1 MPAPSGR
8 IAIKVNGL
16 TDPDV
21 IDSLY
26 RASVAGVPIDL
37 VVRGVCNLRPG
48 VPGLSDT
55 IRVRSIVGRF
65 LEHSRIYRFGG
76 TGTRPLTVLMGS
88 ADLMERNLDRRIEV
102 LVPVLDPEL
111 QARLLEVLDL
121 NLADDTNSWVLGPN
135 GTWSA
140 CPPWKASSAQRRLQ
154 ELARDRARRRREAD
168 TLGAGG

>member
-1 MPAPSGR
+1 M
-8 IAIKVNGL
+8 NGL

-135 GTWSA
+135 GTWTRVPTVEGIECA
-140 CPPWKASSAQRRLQ
+140 APAP
-154 ELARDRARRRREAD
+154 
-168 TLGAGG
+168 GAGPRSRPAPA